1 MPLPADAR
9 SVHDPDR
16 LIVDGLGTGVEE
28 YLAVLRAERGLSP
41 HTLAA
46 YRRDLAQ
53 YVEFLQGAEPDTPDL
68 DRFVEHLTGIGLA
81 PASVAR
87 KLAAVRGLHRFLVA
101 EGQSETDPTRLL
113 DPPRRPEQFPKALPV
128 DQAIRL
134 VEAPDTSNPGGRR
147 DRALL
152 EFLYGSGA
160 RVTEAVGL
168 DLGSVDLEER
178 TAIVTGKGDRQR
190 LVPLGTAS
198 VEAIRRWLPDRMAL
212 SKSGPDRDALFLNLR
227 GGRLSR
233 VSAFRIVRIHAAKV
247 GIDPA
252 SVSPHTLRHSAATHM
267 VEGGA
272 DLRSVQIMLGHARIT
287 TTQVYTR
294 VSPQHLIEVFLL
306 SHPRSR

>member
-1 MPLPADAR
+1 MG
-9 SVHDPDR
+9 
-16 LIVDGLGTGVEE
+16 GLGTGSAE
-28 YLAVLRAERGLSP
+28 YLTVLRVERGLSP

-46 YRRDLAQ
+46 YRRDLDQ
-53 YVEFLQGAEPDTPDL
+53 YLHFLNGSEPDTADL
-68 DRFVEHLTGIGLA
+68 DRFVEHLSLMGLA

-87 KLAAVRGLHRFLVA
+87 KLAAVRGLHRFLVS
-101 EGQSETDPTRLL
+101 EGHWATDPTRLL
-113 DPPRRPEQFPKALPV
+113 DPPRRPEPFPKALPV
-128 DQAIRL
+128 DQVIRL
-134 VEAPDTSNPGGRR
+134 VEAPDSSTPGGRR

-152 EFLYGSGA
+152 EFLYGTGA
-160 RVTEAVGL
+160 RVSEAVGL
-168 DLGSVDLEER
+168 DLDALDLFEM
-178 TAIVTGKGDRQR
+178 TVVVTGKGDRQR
-190 LVPLGTAS
+190 QIPLGTAS
-198 VEAIRRWLPDRMAL
+198 VEAIRAWLPDRL
-212 SKSGPDRDALFLNLR
+212 EISKVGPNRDAVFLNLR

-233 VSAFRIVRIHAAKV
+233 VSAFRIVRSHAAKV

-272 DLRSVQIMLGHARIT
+272 DLRSVQVMLGHARIT

>member
-1 MPLPADAR
+1 M
-9 SVHDPDR
+9 
-16 LIVDGLGTGVEE
+16 GTLGTGSAE
-28 YLAVLRAERGLSP
+28 YLSVLRVERGLSP

-46 YRRDLAQ
+46 YRRDLEQ
-53 YVEFLQGAEPDTPDL
+53 YLRFLDGSDPDTDDL
-68 DRFVEHLTGIGLA
+68 NRFVEHLSTIGLA

-87 KLAAVRGLHRFLVA
+87 KLAAVRGLHRFLVS
-101 EGQSETDPTRLL
+101 EGHAAADPTRLL
-113 DPPRRPEQFPKALPV
+113 DPPRRLEAFPKALPV
-128 DQAIRL
+128 DQVIRL
-134 VEAPDTSNPGGRR
+134 VEAPDSNTRGGRR

-152 EFLYGSGA
+152 EFLYGTGA
-160 RVTEAVGL
+160 RVSEAVGL
-168 DLGSVDLEER
+168 DLGALDLEEM
-178 TAIVTGKGDRQR
+178 TVVVTGKGDRQR
-190 LVPLGTAS
+190 QIPLGKATI
-198 VEAIRRWLPDRMAL
+198 EAIQAWLPDRL
-212 SKSGPDRDALFLNLR
+212 EISKAGPDRDAVFTNLR

-233 VSAFRIVRIHAAKV
+233 VSAFRIVRLHAAKV

>member
-1 MPLPADAR
+1 MG
-9 SVHDPDR
+9 S
-16 LIVDGLGTGVEE
+16 LGSGSAE
-28 YLAVLRAERGLSP
+28 YLSVLRVERGLSP

-46 YRRDLAQ
+46 YRRDLDQ
-53 YVEFLQGAEPDTPDL
+53 YLEFLMGSDPDTDDL
-68 DRFVEHLTGIGLA
+68 DRFVDHLSRIGLA

-101 EGQSETDPTRLL
+101 EGHSATDPTRLL
-113 DPPRRPEQFPKALPV
+113 DPPRRPEPFPKALPV
-128 DQAIRL
+128 DQVIRL
-134 VEAPDTSNPGGRR
+134 VEAPDSNSPGGRR

-152 EFLYGSGA
+152 EFLYGTGA
-160 RVTEAVGL
+160 RVSEAVGL
-168 DLGSVDLEER
+168 DLEGLDLEEM
-178 TAIVTGKGDRQR
+178 TAVVTGKGDRQR
-190 LVPLGTAS
+190 QIPLGKAC
-198 VEAIRRWLPDRMAL
+198 VGAIHAWLPDRL
-212 SKSGPDRDALFLNLR
+212 EISKAGPDRDAVFTNLR

-233 VSAFRIVRIHAAKV
+233 VSAFRIVRFHAARV

-252 SVSPHTLRHSAATHM
+252 AVSPHTLRHSAATHM

-272 DLRSVQIMLGHARIT
+272 DLRSVQVMLGHARIT

>member
-1 MPLPADAR
+1 MIGR
-9 SVHDPDR
+9 SWASS
-16 LIVDGLGTGVEE
+16 VEE
-28 YLAVLRAERGLSP
+28 YLTVLRIERGLSP
-41 HTLAA
+41 HTLLA
-46 YRRDLAQ
+46 YRRDLVQ
-53 YVEFLQGAEPDTPDL
+53 YSAFLHGTDPDTADL
-68 DRFVEHLTGIGLA
+68 DRFVEHLTLIGLA

-87 KLAAVRGLHRFLVA
+87 KLAAIRGLHRFLVA
-101 EGQSETDPTRLL
+101 EGHSSSDPTRLL
-113 DPPRRPEQFPKALPV
+113 DPPRRPEPFPKALPV
-128 DQAIRL
+128 DQVIRL
-134 VEAPDTSNPGGRR
+134 VEAPDLSKPGGRR

-152 EFLYGSGA
+152 EFLYGTGA
-160 RVTEAVGL
+160 RVSEAVGL
-168 DLGSVDLEER
+168 DLGLLDLEEM

-198 VEAIRRWLPDRMAL
+198 VEALKSWLPDRLAI
-212 SKSGPDRDALFLNLR
+212 SKGGPDRDAVFVNLR

-233 VSAFRIVRIHAAKV
+233 VSAFRIVRAHAGKV

-252 SVSPHTLRHSAATHM
+252 TVSPHTLRHSAATHM

-306 SHPRSR
+306 CHPRSR

>member
-1 MPLPADAR
+1 MTLA
-9 SVHDPDR
+9 VLGPD
-16 LIVDGLGTGVEE
+16 IAE
-28 YLAVLRAERGLSP
+28 YLTVLRAERGLSP

-46 YRRDLAQ
+46 YSRDLAQ
-53 YVEFLQGAEPDTPDL
+53 YLEFLDGTEPDTADL
-68 DRFVEHLTGIGLA
+68 ERFVDHLTGLGLA

-87 KLAAVRGLHRFLVA
+87 KLAAVKGLHRFLVS
-101 EGQSETDPTRLL
+101 EGQAQTDPTRLL
-113 DPPRRPEQFPKALPV
+113 DPPRRPDSFPKALPV
-128 DQAIRL
+128 DRAIRL
-134 VEAPDTSNPGGRR
+134 VEAPDIRTPGGRR

-152 EFLYGSGA
+152 EFLYGTGA

-168 DLGSVDLEER
+168 DLGALDLEEM

-190 LVPLGTAS
+190 QVPLGSACI
-198 VEAIRRWLPDRMAL
+198 EAIRAWLPDR
-212 SKSGPDRDALFLNLR
+212 SKISRNGPDRDAVFTNLR

-233 VSAFRIVRIHAAKV
+233 VSVFRIVRLYASKV

-272 DLRSVQIMLGHARIT
+272 DLRSVQIMLGHAKIT

>member
-1 MPLPADAR
+1 M
-9 SVHDPDR
+9 
-16 LIVDGLGTGVEE
+16 GTLGTGSAE
-28 YLAVLRAERGLSP
+28 YLSVLRVERGLSP

-46 YRRDLAQ
+46 YRRDLDQ
-53 YVEFLQGAEPDTPDL
+53 YLEFLNGSDPDTGDL
-68 DRFVEHLTGIGLA
+68 DRFVEHLSTIGLA

-87 KLAAVRGLHRFLVA
+87 KLAAVRGLHRFLVS
-101 EGQSETDPTRLL
+101 EGHSASDPTRLL
-113 DPPRRPEQFPKALPV
+113 DPPRRPEPFPKALPV
-128 DQAIRL
+128 DQVIRL
-134 VEAPDTSNPGGRR
+134 VEAPDSSSPGGRR

-152 EFLYGSGA
+152 EFLYGTGA
-160 RVTEAVGL
+160 RVSEAVGV
-168 DLGSVDLEER
+168 DLGALDLEEM
-178 TAIVTGKGDRQR
+178 TAVVTGKGDRQR
-190 LVPLGTAS
+190 QIPLGKAC
-198 VEAIRRWLPDRMAL
+198 VEAVQAWLPDRL
-212 SKSGPDRDALFLNLR
+212 KISKTGPDRDAVFTNLR

-233 VSAFRIVRIHAAKV
+233 VSAFRIVRFHAARV

-252 SVSPHTLRHSAATHM
+252 TVSPHTLRHSAATHM